1 MDDSIGNVESI
12 AANGIEMSTLD
23 ARTPLK
29 KLARRSLST
38 TNSPL
43 TRLDSNI
50 KKTPFHHQTSTS
62 NKKDLANCNNE
73 DSNHGNDENAN
84 NRNSLNRFSSDGPRS
99 AIKSARKGTPSMSAA
114 KERNSLRMSALRH
127 SQSLPDG
134 VASISSSRSPSL
146 RLSNAVALST
156 KNSPSISVIRKS
168 LPRCSGVNMLTL
180 DETLRQNREWAMFKV
195 DSDTI
200 NNAWDVFERKY
211 GEEYVKTIS
220 RESINLIRRVGSCAK
235 YRAAHWLQLSKCA
248 DESNLSVAET
258 FKKGCRGIPPTQLK
272 EVIEQIKLD
281 VPRTIPNHPYFQE
294 NLGRSS
300 RNGRLQL
307 ERVLVAFVFLHPET
321 NYLQGMNFIAAF
333 LLIVFDLDEDLALTV
348 LSDIIQNRL
357 PGYFEDFTALQ
368 RDTALLK
375 HYLCIEDPELSEHL
389 LQEDMDF
396 DIATVTPSW
405 LLTLY
410 FNVFPPKMAARIW
423 DGLLC
428 IPHQR
433 SSGYLIRVG
442 LSIFRVLR
450 SDLLAASS
458 LGDVYQV
465 LQDLPIR
472 FGKQSECDAL
482 LQDLLLHENY
492 ALPEEDLERVSTM
505 LLQSKPA
512 NTTETER
519 KWGPMKIGKKI
530 GEKFSLM
537 SAFSSSSSNS
547 SSAAGA
553 IQHQQS
559 SDGNKMGSLNRFK
572 SAMHRF
578 LHQHDYADF

>member
-1 MDDSIGNVESI
+1 MDNSVSNIESI
-12 AANGIEMSTLD
+12 AANSIEMSNID

-43 TRLDSNI
+43 TKLDSNV
-50 KKTPFHHQTSTS
+50 KRSLFHQTS
-62 NKKDLANCNNE
+62 NRKDLINSNSE
-73 DSNHGNDENAN
+73 ESNHGNDEN
-84 NRNSLNRFSSDGPRS
+84 NRNNWNRFSLDGPRS
-99 AIKSARKGTPSMSAA
+99 TIKSARKGTPSMAM
-114 KERNSLRMSALRH
+114 KERDSLRMTALRH

-134 VASISSSRSPSL
+134 VASSRSPSM

-156 KNSPSISVIRKS
+156 KNSPSISVIRNS
-168 LPRCSGVNMLTL
+168 LPRCRDANILTQ
-180 DETLRQNREWAMFKV
+180 DEVLEQGRVWMMFKV

-220 RESINLIRRVGSCAK
+220 RESINLIRRVGSCSK
-235 YRAAHWLQLSKCA
+235 YRAIHWLQLSKCS
-248 DESNLSVAET
+248 DENNLSVSET
-258 FKKGCRGIPPTQLK
+258 SKKGCKEIPPNQLK

-281 VPRTIPNHPYFQE
+281 VPRTIQNHPYFQE
-294 NLGRSS
+294 NLGRNS

-307 ERVLVAFVFLHPET
+307 ERVLVDFVFLHPET

-333 LLIVFDLDEDLALTV
+333 LLIVFDLDKDLALIV

-396 DIATVTPSW
+396 DIATVTPGW
-405 LLTLY
+405 LLTLF

-442 LSIFRVLR
+442 LSIFRVTR
-450 SDLLAASS
+450 NDLLAATN

-465 LQDLPIR
+465 LQDLPTR
-472 FGKQSECDAL
+472 FSKQSECDAL

-512 NTTETER
+512 GTTETER

-537 SAFSSSSSNS
+537 SAFSTPSLNSSSSAT
-547 SSAAGA
+547 AATSA

-559 SDGNKMGSLNRFK
+559 SNSNKTGSLNRFK
-572 SAMHRF
+572 SAMHRL
-578 LHQHDYADF
+578 LHQNDYADF